1 MSVPLRSIRLQ
12 KRSSRSLNT
21 LSGSSGEIFF
31 DADNNSLR
39 VYTDNLSDSIIIA
52 NREWVLDNT
61 FSGNYTDLTNK
72 PVIPTDIRDLSD
84 IDNTLFSGD
93 YNDLINAPDLDSLNV
108 DITTINSIGDVDTIT
123 EPLVNG
129 QVLQWDGVKWQNAT
143 VAGFQDTNTTYTL
156 SNRTGVGGVDI
167 VLTDSDTGESVVKLV
182 AGTGITVIQNGVTND
197 IEISAAGSSVALND
211 ITDVSISG
219 ASNGQVLKYNG
230 ANWVNSTD
238 TGGIALTNLSVSVTS
253 PGTAN
258 LSYNNTTGVF
268 TYTPPD
274 LSGLGGGGIAL
285 TDLSVTTSPASG
297 GGSLS
302 YNNTTGVFT
311 FRPASLIGYAQLSD
325 FSVTT
330 NPASGSGSLSYNN
343 TSGVFTFTPAG
354 VSELVNDT
362 TPQLGGDLDLNNFD
376 IQGTGSISITGSG
389 SFSGSVTANNFVA
402 TATGAPA
409 ITSASTIT
417 LTAPDGVTITDGLNN
432 NIVLDAGNIVADGNI
447 TASTTI
453 TVGIGS
459 GQPLTINQYDN
470 ITTTYGGI
478 APGNRASITR
488 YNAGDGI
495 NIVASDT
502 VNIAGGNNARILS
515 NGPITL
521 SATGD
526 QFNPGPITLS
536 SADGIIVSDGTDLL
550 GTISI
555 EKIDNSSDGCF
566 LDVTTSYG
574 NTFTEGLKITGPS
587 HSLTFDVSF
596 NQLGGG
602 MLVTDGVLG
611 LKAPSIVMNGPVSE
625 PTASTSIVSNA
636 LAFDVS
642 NTSILNISPAP
653 TANYTINFTNVPYTT
668 NRAQTYVVITN
679 PNSFNPTAI
688 TINGGSSQGI
698 TWQGGSAPS
707 ANGNF
712 NFYSFTI
719 ISLGG
724 SNPFVVGSMT
734 SYG

>member
-31 DADNNSLR
+31 DSDNNSLR
-39 VYTDNLSDSIIIA
+39 VYTDNQSDSIILA
-52 NREWVLDNT
+52 NRAWVLDNT

-84 IDNTLFSGD
+84 IDNKLFSGD
-93 YNDLINAPDLDSLNV
+93 YNDLINAPDLESLNV

-211 ITDVSISG
+211 ITDVAISG

-238 TGGIALTNLSVSVTS
+238 AGGIALTNLSVSVAS

-354 VSELVNDT
+354 ASELVNDT
-362 TPQLGGDLDLNNFD
+362 TPQLGGDLDLNSNN
-376 IQGTGSISITGSG
+376 ITGSG
-389 SFSGSVTANNFVA
+389 NINHTGSITSTGTVTANDFVA

-417 LTAPDGVTITDGLNN
+417 LTAPDGV
-432 NIVLDAGNIVADGNI
+432 IVQNGPFRLP
-447 TASTTI
+447 SF
-453 TVGIGS
+453 
-459 GQPLTINQYDN
+459 
-470 ITTTYGGI
+470 TTTDKNNLI
-478 APGNRASITR
+478 AVN
-488 YNAGDGI
+488 GDMVYDSTL
-495 NIVASDT
+495 NKAQVYE
-502 VNIAGGNNARILS
+502 
-515 NGPITL
+515 NG
-521 SATGD
+521 AW
-526 QFNPGPITLS
+526 
-536 SADGIIVSDGTDLL
+536 VS
-550 GTISI
+550 
-555 EKIDNSSDGCF
+555 
-566 LDVTTSYG
+566 
-574 NTFTEGLKITGPS
+574 
-587 HSLTFDVSF
+587 
-596 NQLGGG
+596 
-602 MLVTDGVLG
+602 LV
-611 LKAPSIVMNGPVSE
+611 
-625 PTASTSIVSNA
+625 
-636 LAFDVS
+636 
-642 NTSILNISPAP
+642 
-653 TANYTINFTNVPYTT
+653 
-668 NRAQTYVVITN
+668 
-679 PNSFNPTAI
+679 
-688 TINGGSSQGI
+688 
-698 TWQGGSAPS
+698 
-707 ANGNF
+707 
-712 NFYSFTI
+712 
-719 ISLGG
+719 
-724 SNPFVVGSMT
+724 
-734 SYG
+734 